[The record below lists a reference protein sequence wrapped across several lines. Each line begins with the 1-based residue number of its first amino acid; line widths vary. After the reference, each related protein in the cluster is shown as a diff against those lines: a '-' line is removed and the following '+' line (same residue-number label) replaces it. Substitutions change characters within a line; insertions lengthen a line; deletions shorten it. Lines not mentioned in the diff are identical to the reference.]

1 MWLIAGLG
9 NPGSRYE
16 KTRHNVG
23 FLVLEEFIRR
33 QQLEFKEKEAYK
45 ICKGSLGDEKI
56 ILLEPLTFMNRS
68 GAAVREIMQK
78 SNISPEKLIVIH
90 DDLDLE
96 TGILKIRKK
105 GSSGGHKG
113 IESIIQNIGT
123 QEFIRLKIG
132 IGRDPF
138 VPTEKY
144 VLSKFRKEEIQLIK
158 EAIAKAVE
166 SAQAII
172 TDGVESAMNRF
183 NRAQI
188 PS

>member
-23 FLVLEEFIRR
+23 FLVIEEFSRR
-33 QQLEFKEKEAYK
+33 HQLAFKEKEEYK
-45 ICKGSLGDEKI
+45 ISKGSLEDEKI

-68 GAAVREIMQK
+68 GIAVRKIMQK

-113 IESIIQNIGT
+113 IESIIQNVGT
-123 QEFIRLKIG
+123 QEFIRIKIG

-138 VPTEKY
+138 VPTEGY
-144 VLSKFRKEEIQLIK
+144 VLSKFRKDEMKVIR
-158 EAIAKAVE
+158 EAIEKAIDSVH
-166 SAQAII
+166 AII
-172 TDGVESAMNRF
+172 NDGVEKAMNSF
-183 NRAQI
+183 N
-188 PS
+188 

>member
-1 MWLIAGLG
+1 LWLITGLG

-16 KTRHNVG
+16 KTRHNAG
-23 FLVLEEFIRR
+23 FLALEEFLRS
-33 QQLEFKEKEAYK
+33 QKLEFKDKEDYK
-45 ICKGSLGDEKI
+45 ISKGSLGDEKI

-68 GAAVREIMQK
+68 GAAVRKIMQK
-78 SNISPEKLIVIH
+78 SNIPPENLIVVH

-96 TGILKIRKK
+96 TGRLKIRKK

-123 QEFIRLKIG
+123 QDFIRIKIG

-144 VLSKFRKEEIQLIK
+144 VLSKFRKDEMQLIK
-158 EAIAKAVE
+158 AVIEKAAE
-166 SAQAII
+166 SIHSII
-172 TDGVESAMNRF
+172 KDGVEKAMNKF
-183 NRAQI
+183 N
-188 PS
+188 

>member
-1 MWLIAGLG
+1 LWLIAGLG

-23 FLVLEEFIRR
+23 FLVVEECIRR
-33 QQLEFKEKEAYK
+33 QPSDCKEKEDYK

-56 ILLEPLTFMNRS
+56 IFLEPLTFMNRS
-68 GAAVREIMQK
+68 GIAVRRIMQK
-78 SNISPEKLIVIH
+78 SNISPEQLIVIH

-96 TGILKIRKK
+96 TGSLKIRKK

-123 QEFIRLKIG
+123 QEFIRVKIG

-144 VLSKFRKEEIQLIK
+144 VLSKFRKDDMQLIR
-158 EAIAKAVE
+158 EAIEKAVE
-166 SAQAII
+166 SVYTII
-172 TDGVESAMNRF
+172 NEGVERAMNRF
-183 NRAQI
+183 N
-188 PS
+188 

>member
-23 FLVLEEFIRR
+23 FLAVEACIRR
-33 QQLEFKEKEAYK
+33 QPLDCKEKEDYK

-56 ILLEPLTFMNRS
+56 IFLEPLTFMNRS
-68 GAAVREIMQK
+68 GIAIRRIMQK
-78 SNISPEKLIVIH
+78 SNISPEQLIVIH

-96 TGILKIRKK
+96 TGSLKIRKK

-113 IESIIQNIGT
+113 IESIIQHIGT
-123 QEFIRLKIG
+123 QEFIRIKIG

-144 VLSKFRKEEIQLIK
+144 VLSKFRKEDIQAIR
-158 EAIAKAVE
+158 EAIEKAVE
-166 SAQAII
+166 SVYAII
-172 TDGVESAMNRF
+172 NDGVERAMNRF
-183 NRAQI
+183 N
-188 PS
+188 

>member
-16 KTRHNVG
+16 KTRHNAG
-23 FLVLEEFIRR
+23 FLVLEELVEKL
-33 QQLEFKEKEAYK
+33 QLEFKEKEDFK
-45 ICKGSLGDEKI
+45 ISKGSLGDEKI

-68 GAAVREIMQK
+68 GVAVRRTMQK
-78 SNISPEKLIVIH
+78 SNVFPETLIVVH

-96 TGILKIRKK
+96 TGKLKIRKK

-123 QEFIRLKIG
+123 QEFIRVKIG

-144 VLSKFRKEEIQLIK
+144 VLSKFRKDEMPAIK
-158 EAIAKAVE
+158 EAIVNAAEAVHC
-166 SAQAII
+166 II
-172 TDGVESAMNRF
+172 LDGVEKAMNSF
-183 NRAQI
+183 N
-188 PS
+188 

>member
-1 MWLIAGLG
+1 LWLIAGLG

-23 FLVLEEFIRR
+23 FLAVEACIRR
-33 QQLEFKEKEAYK
+33 QPLDCKEKEDYK

-56 ILLEPLTFMNRS
+56 IFLEPLTFMNRS
-68 GAAVREIMQK
+68 GIAVRRIMQK
-78 SNISPEKLIVIH
+78 SNISPQQLIVIH

-96 TGILKIRKK
+96 TGSLKIRKK

-113 IESIIQNIGT
+113 IESIIQHIGT
-123 QEFIRLKIG
+123 QEFIRIKIG

-144 VLSKFRKEEIQLIK
+144 VLSKFRKDDIQVIR
-158 EAIAKAVE
+158 EAIEKAVE
-166 SAQAII
+166 SVYAII
-172 TDGVESAMNRF
+172 NDGVERAMNRF
-183 NRAQI
+183 N
-188 PS
+188 

>member
-16 KTRHNVG
+16 KTRHNAG
-23 FLVLEEFIRR
+23 FLVLEELVERL
-33 QQLEFKEKEAYK
+33 QLEFKEKEDFK
-45 ICKGSLGDEKI
+45 ISKGSLGDEKI
-56 ILLEPLTFMNRS
+56 ILVEPLTFMNRS
-68 GAAVREIMQK
+68 GVAVRKIMQK
-78 SNISPEKLIVIH
+78 SNVSPERLIVIH

-96 TGILKIRKK
+96 CGNLKIRKK

-123 QEFIRLKIG
+123 REFIRVKIG

-144 VLSKFRKEEIQLIK
+144 VLSRFRKDEMPVIK
-158 EAIAKAVE
+158 ETITKAAE
-166 SAQAII
+166 SVHSII
-172 TDGVESAMNRF
+172 IEGVERAMNRF
-183 NRAQI
+183 N
-188 PS
+188 

>member
-23 FLVLEEFIRR
+23 FLALDEFQRR
-33 QQLEFKEKEAYK
+33 QQLEFKEKEDYR
-45 ICKGSLGDEKI
+45 ISKGSLGDEKI

-68 GAAVREIMQK
+68 GIAVRKIMQK
-78 SNISPEKLIVIH
+78 SNISPERLIVVH

-96 TGILKIRKK
+96 TGKLKLRKR

-113 IESIIQNIGT
+113 VESIIQNIGT
-123 QEFIRLKIG
+123 QEFIRVKIG
-132 IGRDPF
+132 IGRDLL

-144 VLSKFRKEEIQLIK
+144 VLSKFRKDEIPLIR
-158 EAIAKAVE
+158 ETLMRAVD
-166 SAQAII
+166 SVCSIVN
-172 TDGVESAMNRF
+172 DGIEKAMNRF
-183 NRAQI
+183 N
-188 PS
+188 